1 MKIDK
6 CELGYIAKKKKIS
19 FLWLMVSVLIGVA
32 IFLIGYFWTHTRAN
46 IFTVVAVL
54 MVLPAAKHIVSL
66 IILFSKKGVSKERFD
81 KIKEASGNAILL
93 TEYVFTST
101 EKIMNLDFVLIKNG
115 NVLAVKAPAK
125 QDVEYMKK
133 YLEDSVHKA
142 APSFHVKVFD
152 TDEQLLKQLNKL
164 AQAEAEPAKEEKV
177 VECLRSLAV

>member
-115 NVLAVKAPAK
+115 NVLAVK
-125 QDVEYMKK
+125 
-133 YLEDSVHKA
+133 
-142 APSFHVKVFD
+142 
-152 TDEQLLKQLNKL
+152 
-164 AQAEAEPAKEEKV
+164 
-177 VECLRSLAV
+177 

>member
-1 MKIDK
+1 MKTDK
-6 CELGYIAKKKKIS
+6 CELGYISKKKKIS

-32 IFLIGYFWTHTRAN
+32 IFLVGYFWTHTRAN

-66 IILFSKKGVSKERFD
+66 IIMFPHKGVSRERFE
-81 KIKEASGNAILL
+81 KIKEAAGDAVLL

-115 NVLAVKAPAK
+115 NVLGVLSTSK
-125 QDVEYMKK
+125 QDVDYMKK
-133 YLEDSVHKA
+133 YLTDSVHKV

-152 TDEQLLKQLNKL
+152 TDMQLLKQLDKL
-164 AQAEAEPAKEEKV
+164 AQVEAEKAREEKV
-177 VECLRSLAV
+177 VEYLRSLAV